1 MKTQKILLPH
11 GALNRL
17 AADCGV
23 SPGTVREALRFA
35 SDTETQCLIRKR
47 ALELYGGQVV
57 ELDRRL

>member
-23 SPGTVREALRFA
+23 SPGTAREALRFSA
-35 SDTETQCLIRKR
+35 DTETQRLIRRR
-47 ALELYGGQVV
+47 AVELYGGQVV
-57 ELDRRL
+57 TLDRAL